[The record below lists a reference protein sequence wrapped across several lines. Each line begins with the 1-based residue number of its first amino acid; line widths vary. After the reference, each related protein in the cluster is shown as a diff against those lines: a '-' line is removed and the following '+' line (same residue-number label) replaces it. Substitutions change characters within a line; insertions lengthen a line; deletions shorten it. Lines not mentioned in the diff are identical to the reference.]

1 MIKQS
6 LKKVIYN
13 YRWKKTHPKCL
24 MFPVNKFDFNKVT
37 VGEWSY
43 GELRVIDFGGTGKLI
58 IGNLVSV
65 AQNVTFVLNGE
76 HNIHTI
82 STYPFKT
89 KMLESTK
96 EESFSYGNIVIDD
109 DVWIGYGATIMSGV
123 HIGQGA
129 IIAAGSVVTKD
140 VAPYSIVGGVPAKII
155 KYRFNEDIIDKLLKC
170 DFKKLDMS
178 FVKQNVDQ
186 FYKDINDINDID
198 WFIDYINKE

>member
-6 LKKVIYN
+6 LKKVLYN
-13 YRWKKTHPKCL
+13 YKWKKLHPNCQ
-24 MFPVNKFDFNKVT
+24 MFPVNKFDFSKVT
-37 VGEWSY
+37 IGKWSY
-43 GELRVIDFGGTGKLI
+43 GELHVIDFGGNGRLI
-58 IGNLVSV
+58 IGDLVSV

-82 STYPFKT
+82 STYPLKT
-89 KMLESTK
+89 KMLKITN

-123 HIGQGA
+123 HVGQGA

-155 KYRFNEDIIDKLLKC
+155 KYRFNEPIIDILLKC
-170 DFKKLDMS
+170 NFRNLDFE
-178 FVKQNVDQ
+178 FVKQNIDK
-186 FYKDINDINDID
+186 FYNDVKDIDDIE
-198 WFIDYINKE
+198 WFINYIDKR